1 MVREPSWRFCIMK
14 TFYLFLLI
22 SGLAISAFAQS
33 DLDKMVETER
43 SFARMASERGTKAAF
58 LQYMAPDAVVF
69 DPEKTNAKAVWTER
83 EESAALLSWAPNY
96 ADISSN
102 GVLGYTTGNWE
113 YRPKG
118 KSDNPTAFGD
128 FFTIWLRQPS
138 GQYRWVLDFG
148 VGHAQPDKYSTEL
161 TQPTTPTSTSK
172 STSAAEYANGFFS
185 TAASQGLKKAYER
198 YAANDVRF
206 LRLSEYP
213 GMGRKALVAEAVKT
227 KAPLAFAKRSVFF
240 ESADLAYV
248 TNTYQTT
255 NDKGVAERGNSV
267 QIWKFRDG
275 RWQIV
280 FDILRPIPPKIKN

>member
-1 MVREPSWRFCIMK
+1 MVRKPSWRFCIMK
-14 TFYLFLLI
+14 TFYLSVVVAGF
-22 SGLAISAFAQS
+22 AVSALAQS
-33 DLDKMVETER
+33 NLDKMVEAER

-69 DPEKTNAKAVWTER
+69 DPDKTNAKAVWTAR
-83 EESAALLSWAPNY
+83 EESEALLSWAPNY

-118 KSDNPTAFGD
+118 KADNPSAFGD

-138 GQYRWVLDFG
+138 GEYRWVLDFG
-148 VGHAQPDKYSTEL
+148 VGHAPPNKYSTEL
-161 TQPTTPTSTSK
+161 AGSPTSASPTK
-172 STSAAEYANGFFS
+172 PTSAAEYANGFFS
-185 TAASQGLKKAYER
+185 TTASQGLKKAYER
-198 YAANDVRF
+198 YAADDVRF

-213 GMGRKALVAEAVKT
+213 GVGRKALVAEAGKIKT
-227 KAPLAFAKRSVFF
+227 PLTFAKRSVFF

-255 NDKGVAERGNSV
+255 NDKGIAERGNAMQV
-267 QIWKFRDG
+267 WKFRDG

-280 FDILRPIPPKIKN
+280 FDILRPVPSK